1 MNDLRTTCGGWPVG
15 KTLGVAAT
23 EQSSYD
29 CFDFSGLGKLVA
41 VEQAIV
47 EWQVLEVERVLG
59 RLEERPAR

>member
-1 MNDLRTTCGGWPVG
+1 MNDLRTTCWGCPVG

-23 EQSSYD
+23 GHSSQD

-41 VEQAIV
+41 VEQVIV

-59 RLEERPAR
+59 RLEERQVR